1 MKQTFNS
8 DVLEIPEKIE
18 TSATKAI
25 PTSPQASAT
34 AKPPVDSTTED
45 DDEEDEDDWEK
56 MFDESGDC
64 LDPKLL
70 QELTESVGKCKIEL
84 PKMDYTVS
92 RYNWLTSIIIKFNT
106 LFHNSHRSF
115 TLNNNCSTKRNF
127 RTFWRCPIS
136 QWSSKLPTC
145 SCFSPSTGA
154 VASTSSGWTIPM
166 PWLCSA
172 VPALVSAYKC
182 NRRLVR

>member
-92 RYNWLTSIIIKFNT
+92 RYNWLTSIIIKANT

-115 TLNNNCSTKRNF
+115 TLNNNCSTKRSF
-127 RTFWRCPIS
+127 HTFWRCPIS

-154 VASTSSGWTIPM
+154 VASTSSG
-166 PWLCSA
+166 
-172 VPALVSAYKC
+172 
-182 NRRLVR
+182 